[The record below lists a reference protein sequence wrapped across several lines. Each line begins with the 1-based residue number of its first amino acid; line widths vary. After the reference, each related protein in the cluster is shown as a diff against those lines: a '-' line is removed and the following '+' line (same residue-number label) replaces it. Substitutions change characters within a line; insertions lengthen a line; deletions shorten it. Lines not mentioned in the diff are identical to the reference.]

1 MKETETLKA
10 PDLRT
15 LIRLREDSIREILEK
30 TGQSRNLK
38 RPATDAP
45 LPEQKSVGS
54 ERKECSG
61 AVESD

>member
-1 MKETETLKA
+1 MKEAETLKA

-38 RPATDAP
+38 RPVTNATQ
-45 LPEQKSVGS
+45 PEQKSSGS
-54 ERKECSG
+54 ERKERSG

>member
-1 MKETETLKA
+1 MQNTGMLKG

-15 LIRLREDSIREILEK
+15 LLRLRQNSIREILGK
-30 TGQSRNLK
+30 KGLSRNLK

-45 LPEQKSVGS
+45 LPEQKSAGS